1 MKKKLIYTIT
11 LTCMLLVACSD
22 DFTEIAPTG
31 ALSDEAL
38 QNAVGI
44 DLKLTAAY
52 SAMDGERVNALGE
65 GVSRG
70 GDNWW
75 TDVVSD
81 DAHRG
86 STDGDNTE
94 LFQLETLDWQ
104 TGNSWFLGRWSA
116 LFGGVNQ
123 ANAVLAL
130 IDQVPDGDF
139 SQQTGEA
146 LFLRGYFNF
155 ELQKFYGNVP
165 FISLENAVNLEFNQP
180 NPGPIWA
187 EIEADFQAAIDNL
200 GSERVTGRANSW
212 VAKAFLGKA
221 YLYQEKWDEAFA
233 LLNEVV
239 TEGPYALNDEYVNN
253 FNLVGENSSE
263 AVFSIEFVADDGRS
277 YNGNGAG
284 TLNFPGGGPLGTCC
298 GFYQPTQDLVNAY
311 QTDGSG
317 LPLLDTFADTD
328 VTSDYG
334 IESYELDAEGTIIE
348 DADGNPVATPFDL
361 HTGPLDPRLDYT
373 VSRRGVDYNGF
384 GNNPGKAWIRATFAD
399 VSGPYLPKKNVYQ
412 ADEVDANRGTG
423 GWGSDWSGINYNIMR
438 FADVLLL
445 AAEAAVEKSSPDLPL
460 ALEYVNRVRNRAKN
474 MTYVQALDNNNV
486 AIPDT
491 DAANYQIEPY
501 ASFPDQ
507 AFARKAVRFER
518 RLELGME
525 GHRLFDLRR
534 WGVAEEVINTYIAN
548 EAEDINQSDYGR
560 FGTYTDKYNLF
571 PIPLTAIDQSGN
583 ILDQNPLY

>member
-1 MKKKLIYTIT
+1 
-11 LTCMLLVACSD
+11 MLLVACSD
-22 DFTEIAPTG
+22 DFTDIAPTG

-38 QNAVGI
+38 QNATGV

-52 SAMDGERVNALGE
+52 SAMDGERVNRLGE
-65 GVSRG
+65 GVSAG

-75 TDVVSD
+75 ADVIAD

-86 STDGDNTE
+86 STDGDNSE

-123 ANAVLAL
+123 ANAVLTL

-139 SQQTGEA
+139 TQQTGEA

-155 ELQKFYGNVP
+155 QLQKFYGNVP
-165 FISLENAVNLEFNQP
+165 FISVENAVNLEFNQP

-187 EIEADFQAAIDNL
+187 QIEADFQAAINNL
-200 GSERVTGRANSW
+200 GSDVVTGRANSW
-212 VAKAFLGKA
+212 VAKAFLGKV
-221 YLYQEKWDEAFA
+221 YLYQEKWDEAFT

-239 TEGPYALNDEYVNN
+239 TVGPYALNPEYVNN
-253 FNLVGENSSE
+253 FNLVGENSAE
-263 AVFSIEFVADDGRS
+263 AIFSIEFVADDGRS

-284 TLNFPGGGPLGTCC
+284 TLNFPSPGPLGTCC
-298 GFYQPTQDLVNAY
+298 GFLQPTQDLVNAY

-334 IESYELDAEGTIIE
+334 IDS
-348 DADGNPVATPFDL
+348 ADPFTL

-384 GNNPGKAWIRATFAD
+384 GNNPGKEWIRATFAD

-412 ADEVDANRGTG
+412 ANEVDANRGIG

-438 FADVLLL
+438 FADLLL
-445 AAEAAVEKSSPDLPL
+445 MAAEASVEKSSPDLAL
-460 ALEYVNRVRNRAKN
+460 ALDYVNQVRNRAKN
-474 MTYVQALDNNNV
+474 MTYVQALDDDNI

-501 ASFPDQ
+501 ATFADE

-518 RLELGME
+518 RLELGLE

-548 EAEDINQSDYGR
+548 EAEDIDQSDYGR
-560 FGTYTDKYNLF
+560 FKTYVEKFDLC
-571 PIPLTAIDQSGN
+571 PIPITAIDQSGG
-583 ILDQNPLY
+583 ILTQNTGY

>member
-1 MKKKLIYTIT
+1 M
-11 LTCMLLVACSD
+11 MLASCSD
-22 DFTEIAPTG
+22 EFTDISPVG
-31 ALSDEAL
+31 SIPGEAL
-38 QNAVGI
+38 LTETGV

-52 SAMDGERVNALGE
+52 SAMDGERVNRQGE
-65 GVSRG
+65 AVSAG

-94 LFQLETLDWQ
+94 LFQIETLDWQ

-116 LFGGVNQ
+116 LYGGVN
-123 ANAVLAL
+123 ACNAVLDL
-130 IDQVPDGDF
+130 INQVPDTDL

-146 LFLRGYFNF
+146 LFLRAYFNF

-165 FISLENAVNLEFNQP
+165 FISVQNLVDEEFNQP
-180 NPGPIWA
+180 NPGPIWTQ
-187 EIEADFQAAIDNL
+187 IEADLQAAIDNL
-200 GSERVTGRANSW
+200 PEVTATGRANQW

-239 TEGPYALNDEYVNN
+239 TEGPFSLNTEYVNN
-253 FNLVGENSSE
+253 FNLAGENSSE
-263 AVFSIEFVADDGRS
+263 SVFAIQFAADAGQS

-317 LPLLDTFADTD
+317 LPLLDTYADTD

-334 IESYELDAEGTIIE
+334 LASYEE
-348 DADGNPVATPFDL
+348 DGVTPTAFTP

-373 VSRRGVDYNGF
+373 VSRRGIDYNGF
-384 GNNPGKAWIRATFAD
+384 GANPGKEWIRATFTD
-399 VSGPYLPKKNVYQ
+399 ISGPYLPKKNVYQ
-412 ADEVDANRGTG
+412 ADEVDAQRGTG

-438 FADVLLL
+438 FADVLLM
-445 AAEAAVEKSSPDLPL
+445 AAEAAVEKTSPDLPT
-460 ALEYVNRVRNRAKN
+460 ALDYVNRVRNRAKN
-474 MTYVQALDNNNV
+474 MTYVQ
-486 AIPDT
+486 DT
-491 DAANYQIEPY
+491 ESDAAAANYVIEPY
-501 ASFPDQ
+501 PSFADQ

-534 WGVAEEVINTYIAN
+534 WGVAEQVINTYIQN
-548 EAEDINQSDYGR
+548 EAEDISQSNYGR
-560 FGTYTDKYNLF
+560 FGTYTSKHDLF
-571 PIPLTAIDQSGN
+571 PIPINAIDQSGG
-583 ILDQNPLY
+583 ILTQNTGY

>member
-1 MKKKLIYTIT
+1 
-11 LTCMLLVACSD
+11 MLLVACSD

-38 QNAVGI
+38 QNATGV

-52 SAMDGERVNALGE
+52 SAMDGERVNRLGE
-65 GVSRG
+65 GVSTG

-75 TDVVSD
+75 ADVIAD

-86 STDGDNTE
+86 STDGDNSE

-123 ANAVLAL
+123 ANAVLTL

-139 SQQTGEA
+139 TQQTGEA

-155 ELQKFYGNVP
+155 ELQKFYGKVP
-165 FISLENAVNLEFNQP
+165 FISVENAVNLEFNQP

-187 EIEADFQAAIDNL
+187 QIEADFQAAINNL
-200 GSERVTGRANSW
+200 GSDVVTGRANSW
-212 VAKAFLGKA
+212 VAKAFLGKV
-221 YLYQEKWDEAFA
+221 YLYQEKWDEAFT

-239 TEGPYALNDEYVNN
+239 TVGPYALNPEYVNN
-253 FNLVGENSSE
+253 FNLVGENSAE
-263 AVFSIEFVADDGRS
+263 AIFSIEFVADDGRS

-284 TLNFPGGGPLGTCC
+284 TLNFPSPGPLGTCC
-298 GFYQPTQDLVNAY
+298 GFLQPTQDLVNAY

-334 IESYELDAEGTIIE
+334 IDS
-348 DADGNPVATPFDL
+348 ADPFTL

-384 GNNPGKAWIRATFAD
+384 GNNPGKEWIRATFAD

-412 ADEVDANRGTG
+412 ANEVDANRGIG

-438 FADVLLL
+438 FADLLL
-445 AAEAAVEKSSPDLPL
+445 MAAEASVEKSSPDLAL
-460 ALEYVNRVRNRAKN
+460 ALDYVNQVRNRAKN
-474 MTYVQALDNNNV
+474 MTYVQALDDDNI

-501 ASFPDQ
+501 ATFADE

-518 RLELGME
+518 RLELGLE

-548 EAEDINQSDYGR
+548 EAEDIDQSDYGR
-560 FGTYTDKYNLF
+560 FKTYVEKFDLC
-571 PIPLTAIDQSGN
+571 PIPITAIDQSGG
-583 ILDQNPLY
+583 ILTQNTGY

>member
-1 MKKKLIYTIT
+1 MKKKTIFSIL
-11 LTCMLLVACSD
+11 LTCAMLGACSD
-22 DFTEIAPTG
+22 TFTEIAPTG

-38 QNAVGI
+38 QNATGI

-52 SAMDGERVNALGE
+52 SAMDGERVNRLGE
-65 GVSRG
+65 GVSAG

-75 TDVVSD
+75 TDVVAD

-94 LFQLETLDWQ
+94 LFQLEILDWQ

-123 ANAVLAL
+123 ANAVLTL

-139 SQQTGEA
+139 SQQKGEA

-165 FISLENAVNLEFNQP
+165 FISVENAVNLEFNQP
-180 NPGPIWA
+180 NPGPIWT
-187 EIEADFQAAIDNL
+187 EIEADFQAAIDLL
-200 GSERVTGRANSW
+200 GSEVITGRTNSW
-212 VAKAFLGKA
+212 VAKAFLGKV
-221 YLYQEKWDEAFA
+221 YLYQEKWDEAFT

-239 TEGPYALNDEYVNN
+239 TEGPYSLNTEYVNN
-253 FNLVGENSSE
+253 FNLAGENSSE

-328 VTSDYG
+328 VASDYG
-334 IESYELDAEGTIIE
+334 IESAE
-348 DADGNPVATPFDL
+348 PFTL

-384 GNNPGKAWIRATFAD
+384 GNNPGKEWIRATFAD

-412 ADEVDANRGTG
+412 ADEVDANRGIG
-423 GWGSDWSGINYNIMR
+423 GWGSEWSGINYNIMR

-445 AAEAAVEKSSPDLPL
+445 AAEAAVEKSSPDLPV

-474 MTYVQALDNNNV
+474 MTYVQALDADN
-486 AIPDT
+486 APIPDT

-560 FGTYTDKYNLF
+560 FRTYVDKYNLC
-571 PIPLTAIDQSGN
+571 PIPLTAIDQSGG
-583 ILDQNPLY
+583 ILEQNPGY